1 MSVEL
6 ILSHKQVVLDPYHH
20 STLNIK
26 ATFAT
31 LPTNLYALYKV
42 SPGLGRSEPIP
53 RIWSM

>member
-26 ATFAT
+26 ATFAA
-31 LPTNLYALYKV
+31 LPTNIYALYKV
-42 SPGLGRSEPIP
+42 HRG
-53 RIWSM
+53 